1 MTVMADDIERE
12 LLQTV
17 RQMRATRVAQV
28 LDFARFLISV
38 DPVPVNG
45 EEQELSDWD
54 KQVQQVDQEQ
64 RAYERQ
70 HKELL
75 AQYRGRYVA
84 MRHGKVIDHDIDRLA
99 LRRRIR
105 KQYGNVPFF
114 FTLVEDEPVQTFW
127 MRSPHLVT
135 DET

>member
-1 MTVMADDIERE
+1 MTVSTYDIEHE
-12 LLQTV
+12 LMQVV
-17 RQMRATRVAQV
+17 RQLSATRAAEV
-28 LDFARFLISV
+28 LDFAQSLVTR
-38 DPVPVNG
+38 DPAPSAMDK
-45 EEQELSDWD
+45 QPLSDWD
-54 KQVQQVDQEQ
+54 RQFEQVDQEQ

-70 HKELL
+70 HKEIL

>member
-12 LLQTV
+12 LLQAV
-17 RQMRATRVAQV
+17 RRLPATRVAEV

-38 DPVPVNG
+38 DPAPTNG
-45 EEQELSDWD
+45 EEQEPSDWD
-54 KQVQQVDQEQ
+54 RQVQQVDQEQ
-64 RAYERQ
+64 SAYERQ
-70 HKELL
+70 HNELL

-99 LRRRIR
+99 LRRRVR
-105 KQYGNVPFF
+105 KQYGNVPVL

-127 MRSPHLVT
+127 MRSPQLVT

>member
-75 AQYRGRYVA
+75 AQYRGGYVA

-105 KQYGNVPFF
+105 KQYGNVPVF
-114 FTLVEDEPVQTFW
+114 FTLIEDEPVQTFW